1 MTSSGHR
8 PAIRLIVNADDL
20 GVSERVN
27 EGIVRAHR
35 SGIVTAASLMAA
47 GRAFGHAVQCCR
59 RVPELDLGVHLTL
72 VAETPLLQR
81 ESSLTGDDGR
91 LPPSVGVFLRRCL
104 ADAIRMA
111 DIQAELSAQ
120 IERVLDHG
128 LRPTHLDSHQHVHA
142 LPGIAQLVLRLSDRY
157 RIPFVR
163 VPVEEPHIDWPL
175 SVHAASRWAG
185 ALALR
190 TSWTMARLSGART
203 PVRRRLKFLGFTE
216 GGRLTQ
222 TRLHRLLRKLRPG
235 WAYELMCHPGFAPD
249 EPDIQGWRYH
259 HEQELRALTSTGI
272 LSEIAARGIHL
283 IGFKNLMP
291 SDFFPDEEIM
301 ADPGGGRQR
310 PLVDDGESG

>member
-1 MTSSGHR
+1 MTSLGANPIDDLSIGGPGV

-47 GRAFGHAVQCCR
+47 GRAFDHAVRCCR
-59 RVPELDLGVHLTL
+59 EAPELDVGVHLTL
-72 VAETPLLQR
+72 VAEKPLLQR
-81 ESSLTGDDGR
+81 TSSLAGDDGR

-104 ADAIRMA
+104 TGAIRMA

-142 LPGIAQLVLRLSDRY
+142 LPGIVQLVLRLSGRY

-163 VPVEEPHIDWPL
+163 VPTEEVHIDWPL
-175 SVHAASRWAG
+175 SVHAVLRWTG
-185 ALALR
+185 AMALR
-190 TSWTMARLSGART
+190 TSWTMARLSGAR
-203 PVRRRLKFLGFTE
+203 PAKPERLRFLGFTE

-222 TRLHRLLRKLRPG
+222 TRLHQLLRTLRPG
-235 WAYELMCHPGFAPD
+235 RIYELMCHPGFAPH
-249 EPDIQGWRYH
+249 EPDLQRWNYH
-259 HEQELRALTSTGI
+259 HEQELRALTSAFI
-272 LSEIAARGIHL
+272 RSEIAARGIRL
-283 IGFKNLMP
+283 ISFSSL
-291 SDFFPDEEIM
+291 
-301 ADPGGGRQR
+301 R
-310 PLVDDGESG
+310 

>member
-1 MTSSGHR
+1 MTSSGADSVDDMTPSGHG

-27 EGIVRAHR
+27 EGIVLAHR

-59 RVPELDLGVHLTL
+59 RVPELDVGVHLTL
-72 VAETPLLQR
+72 VAENPLLQR
-81 ESSLTGDDGR
+81 MSSLTGDDGR
-91 LPPSVGVFLRRCL
+91 LAPSVGVFLQRCL
-104 ADAIRMA
+104 AGAIRMA

-142 LPGIAQLVLRLSDRY
+142 LPRIAQLALRLSDRY

-163 VPVEEPHIDWPL
+163 VPVEEPRIDRPL
-175 SVHAASRWAG
+175 GRHALFRCAG
-185 ALALR
+185 AMALR

-203 PVRRRLKFLGFTE
+203 AERRRLKFLGFTE

-222 TRLHRLLRKLRPG
+222 TRLHRLLRTLRPG
-235 WAYELMCHPGFAPD
+235 PTYELMCHPGFAPD
-249 EPDIQGWRYH
+249 EPDVQSWNYD
-259 HEQELRALTSTGI
+259 HEQELRALTSAAI
-272 LSEIAARGIHL
+272 RSEIAARGIHL
-283 IGFKNLMP
+283 TNFKSLTR
-291 SDFFPDEEIM
+291 SDFSARRRD
-301 ADPGGGRQR
+301 
-310 PLVDDGESG
+310 SG